1 MSVVLKADNVG
12 KKFSRTLR
20 QMMFYGA
27 ADMLAGACGSFPDS
41 STLRP
46 GEFWAVNDVSFE
58 LNRGESLGIIGP
70 NGSGK
75 TTLLRMLNGIFMPDA
90 GRIEV
95 KGKVGG
101 LIHVGAG
108 FHPMLT
114 GRENIYIN
122 GSILGMTKKEIDR
135 KFDQIVDFADI
146 GDFLDSPVRQYSSG
160 MYVRLGFAVAVHS
173 APDILLIDEVLAVGD
188 RDFSLKCYQK
198 MQEIRDQG
206 STTVLVSHNEYVIR
220 ERSRRALYLRAGKTA
235 FIGPSDEAIR
245 LYIKDDLQLKAQR
258 GRDPEKDA
266 TLKFGTRKAEITGFR
281 FSDPQG
287 HEVTSVPTGGRL
299 QAEIRYRAFD
309 TVLSPVF
316 SVNFYTDNGLV
327 YGANNEY
334 ENVVLPDLCI
344 GTGVLH
350 LTLPQF
356 HLPTDTY
363 YVSVMIA
370 EHTAGD
376 LVDCQHF
383 AYTLVVERA
392 ANARGSL
399 KLPTAWALKPE
410 GAA

>member
-1 MSVVLKADNVG
+1 MNIILKVDNAG
-12 KKFSRTLR
+12 KKFARTLR

-27 ADMLAGACGSFPDS
+27 GDMMAGACGCFPES
-41 STLRP
+41 EALRS
-46 GEFWAVNDVSFE
+46 GEFWAVNGVSFE
-58 LNRGESLGIIGP
+58 LQRGESLGIIGP

-75 TTLLRMLNGIFMPDA
+75 TTLLRMLNGIFMPDK

-95 KGKVGG
+95 HGKVGG

-122 GSILGMTKKEIDR
+122 GSILGMTTREIKQ
-135 KFDQIVDFADI
+135 KFDAIVDFADI

-198 MQEIRDQG
+198 MQDIREQG
-206 STTVLVSHNEYVIR
+206 ATTVLVSHNEYVIR
-220 ERSRRALYLRAGKTA
+220 ERSQRALYLRGGKTI
-235 FIGPSDEAIR
+235 FVGPSDSAIS
-245 LYIKDDLQLKAQR
+245 LYIKDDLQLKALRAPDKKIESVPVKVSQ
-258 GRDPEKDA
+258 
-266 TLKFGTRKAEITGFR
+266 KAKITAFR
-281 FSDPQG
+281 FLDPDG
-287 HEVTSVPTGGRL
+287 REVSGVSTGGIL
-299 QAEIRYRAFD
+299 LAEIRYL
-309 TVLSPVF
+309 TTEVVKSPVF

-327 YGANNEY
+327 YGANNSY
-334 ENVVLPDLCI
+334 ENVVLPDLKT
-344 GTGVLH
+344 GTGKLL
-350 LTLPQF
+350 LTIPQF

-370 EHTAGD
+370 EKTPGD

-392 ANARGSL
+392 ANARGAL
-399 KLPTAWALKPE
+399 KLSTAWALE
-410 GAA
+410 G

>member
-1 MSVVLKADNVG
+1 MSIVLKADNAG

-27 ADMLAGACGSFPDS
+27 HDMIAGACGCLPQNEV
-41 STLRP
+41 LRP
-46 GEFWAVNDVSFE
+46 GEFWAVNGVNFE
-58 LNRGESLGIIGP
+58 LKRGESLGIIGP

-95 KGKVGG
+95 YGKVGG
-101 LIHVGAG
+101 LIHAGAG

-122 GSILGMTKKEIDR
+122 GSILGMTRKEIDR
-135 KFDQIVDFADI
+135 KFDTIVGFADI

-173 APDILLIDEVLAVGD
+173 DPDILLIDEVLAVGD

-198 MQEIRDQG
+198 MQEIREQG
-206 STTVLVSHNEYVIR
+206 ATTVLVSHNEYVIR
-220 ERSRRALYLRAGKTA
+220 ERSQRALYLRAGRPV
-235 FIGPSDEAIR
+235 FMGPSDAAIS
-245 LYIKDDLQLKAQR
+245 LYIKDDLQLKAR
-258 GRDPEKDA
+258 HVRDQKTADTP
-266 TLKFGTRKAEITGFR
+266 LKMNKKAEISGFR
-281 FSDPQG
+281 FFDTEG
-287 HEVTSVPTGGRL
+287 RDIASVITGGVLR
-299 QAEIRYRAFD
+299 AEISYSAVKPVFK
-309 TVLSPVF
+309 PVF

-327 YGANNEY
+327 YGANNAY
-334 ENVVLPDLCI
+334 ENVILPDLQ
-344 GTGVLH
+344 TGKGKLL

-370 EHTAGD
+370 EENPGD

-399 KLPTAWALKPE
+399 KLPTAWALE
-410 GAA
+410 G